1 MIDAD
6 PSSEGT
12 VVADI
17 PQKHV
22 EDEPRFSPA
31 QRVRPA
37 TQTKAARLHFITEAV
52 RAEGHVSVDDLT
64 AALHVSRMTIH
75 RDLDD
80 LQHDRVLRKVRGGAS
95 AERTTNF
102 ESDFH
107 YRANAVREEKRAIAR
122 AAARFAHDGDVVIIG
137 ESSTTGHLVP
147 FLDHLEN
154 LTVITNFLPIMEEV
168 GRMRDASL
176 IALGGV
182 FDPRYQAFFGLQCEQ
197 ALRHLYA
204 DVLFAS
210 SSALLGTDVYHQ
222 DEPVVKVKQA
232 MMRSAK
238 TRVLLVDHT
247 KFGHGALN
255 HVGAV
260 TDFDAIIVDDRVARD
275 DVTALEASGV
285 RVVIA
290 SLAGS

>member
-1 MIDAD
+1 MAQNRQ
-6 PSSEGT
+6 ER
-12 VVADI
+12 
-17 PQKHV
+17 V
-22 EDEPRFSPA
+22 EDAPRESSDH
-31 QRVRPA
+31 QGRR
-37 TQTKAARLHFITEAV
+37 TTRTKAARLHFITETI
-52 RAEGHVSVDDLT
+52 RADGHVSVDDLT
-64 AALHVSRMTIH
+64 DSLQVSRMTIH

-107 YRANAVREEKRAIAR
+107 YRANAVREEKRALAR
-122 AAARFAHDGDVVIIG
+122 AAAEFAHDGDVVIIS

-154 LTVITNFLPIMEEV
+154 LTVMTNFLPIMEEV

-210 SSALLGTDVYHQ
+210 SSAILGTDVYHQ

-260 TDFDAIIVDDRVARD
+260 TDFDAIIVDDSTAAEHVE
-275 DVTALEASGV
+275 ALEATGV
-285 RVVIA
+285 RVVVA
-290 SLAGS
+290 AVDRS